1 MTFHYF
7 YPTSP
12 NPPTP
17 PSPLPATFTLSA
29 PPGTDI
35 WRKPPHLDSFNAPIL
50 YRTLALSS
58 FRRARVSISAEWKTR
73 FDQGGLCL
81 ILPPPHKPS
90 PATTTTTTTTTGER
104 KWLKTGIEFFHG
116 GPHVSTVACD
126 RWADWSLVPAA
137 SGTAVTVEMER
148 EFVHGEPTSTLWVYI
163 VEGLERRPVRE
174 VTWVFD
180 EADGECWVGVYAAK
194 PTKDQDDG
202 ERALEVEFGNL
213 LVETV

>member
-7 YPTSP
+7 HPTSP

-81 ILPPPHKPS
+81 ILPS
-90 PATTTTTTTTTGER
+90 PATATDER

-137 SGTAVTVEMER
+137 SGAAVTVEIER
-148 EFVHGEPTSTLWVYI
+148 EFVHGEPTSTLRVYV

-174 VTWVFD
+174 VT
-180 EADGECWVGVYAAK
+180 
-194 PTKDQDDG
+194 
-202 ERALEVEFGNL
+202 
-213 LVETV
+213 